1 MESHESRELT
11 RALDALN
18 NNIGNLTR
26 DLQGF
31 STGIIAQNPQAA
43 GRAQASI
50 SPTTDQMTLVDQ
62 FGKAIKSVSEE
73 TKKEVATQKE
83 NNQELTKLLRQ
94 YRDVN
99 DTIESELRLRKE
111 ALKLNDDQI
120 KKERE
125 KLAAQYASE
134 QAETREKVKKLGY
147 EIPQEG
153 DKGVLG
159 QLKDHFVKSDMSMK
173 GLAMSGG
180 IMAISMA
187 LDAIK
192 SLWGG
197 IKEEVTNMNKNLRAN
212 QQTALSAQGGIGTGE
227 FQTQQLKLAQ
237 NMVETDKFFIAAGVS
252 AEQFS
257 EAMIVNSRRLNESL
271 SNANQMRESIGEM
284 TLHARAAGVAMR
296 EYQDTVVELTR
307 TNQMDISQKSRAMDI
322 ADRIYA
328 TERALNLEKGYLLN
342 NIKSTYQSLATMG
355 YSIENVVGLNIRFAD
370 AIKAGRMSLNDI
382 IDYAKGMKDATEGQR
397 VFFGQMLQQYGSEKG
412 RKVESVVREMS
423 GGDMVTY
430 SYLMKG
436 LIEGVVDKR
445 IAAATGL
452 TNETSQSFMKEEA
465 QKATFAMYK
474 AQGGVGGAGSAEW
487 EAWSTRYAAIIGM
500 KVPEDVYARKGVLD
514 AAGKPLPPG
523 AKAPDSEEL
532 KNLRDSTSK
541 LTTMDEKLGV
551 IKDTLINYVTERVS
565 GIKKVDMSA
574 AIASGDF
581 SSLSKMYSE
590 SATQTKDMQSLNAA
604 VLSML
609 QSGDIKGLAESAK
622 GAGVQI
628 NIEGGD
634 TDKIARV
641 VMDVLERNG
650 LAARAKE
657 KVNIDARREDTLRTH
672 RLSPA
677 LSIAKGQVGM

>member
-50 SPTTDQMTLVDQ
+50 SPTTDQTTLVDQ
-62 FGKAIKSVSEE
+62 FGKAIKSVAEE
-73 TKKEVATQKE
+73 TKKEAATQKE

-125 KLAAQYASE
+125 KLAAQYANE

-173 GLAMSGG
+173 GLALSGG

-271 SNANQMRESIGEM
+271 SSAGQMRESIGEM

-397 VFFGQMLQQYGSEKG
+397 VFFGQMIQEYGSERG
-412 RKVESVVREMS
+412 RKVESAVREMS

-445 IAAATGL
+445 LVAATGL
-452 TNETSQSFMKEEA
+452 TDETSQSFMKEEA

-514 AAGKPLPPG
+514 ATGKPLPPG

-551 IKDTLINYVTERVS
+551 IKDTFINYVAQEMYGFSSMDMLPAAQQGSYQAIVEQYQKGIRGGANTKDLQEVLSNTLSQLNPEQLKKLGASAGGGNTFNFIGDPETMRRVLRDYVKSEAAENERQRK
-565 GIKKVDMSA
+565 IKIDNLATAMEGA
-574 AIASGDF
+574 AI
-581 SSLSKMYSE
+581 
-590 SATQTKDMQSLNAA
+590 Q
-604 VLSML
+604 
-609 QSGDIKGLAESAK
+609 
-622 GAGVQI
+622 
-628 NIEGGD
+628 
-634 TDKIARV
+634 
-641 VMDVLERNG
+641 
-650 LAARAKE
+650 
-657 KVNIDARREDTLRTH
+657 
-672 RLSPA
+672 
-677 LSIAKGQVGM
+677 

>member
-1 MESHESRELT
+1 MESHEARELT

-31 STGIIAQNPQAA
+31 STGVVSQNPQAA
-43 GRAQASI
+43 GQASGRYTEEAALQAEFAR
-50 SPTTDQMTLVDQ
+50 SM
-62 FGKAIKSVSEE
+62 KSVTEE
-73 TKKEVATQKE
+73 VKKDAATQKE

-125 KLAAQYASE
+125 KLAAQYANE

-153 DKGVLG
+153 DKGILG

-173 GLAMSGG
+173 GLALSGG

-197 IKEEVTNMNKNLRAN
+197 IKEEVTNMNKSLRAN

-271 SNANQMRESIGEM
+271 SSAGQMRESIGEM

-382 IDYAKGMKDATEGQR
+382 VDYAKGMKDATEGQR
-397 VFFGQMLQQYGSEKG
+397 VFFGQMLQQYGSERG
-412 RKVESVVREMS
+412 RKVEAAVREMS

-430 SYLMKG
+430 SYLMQK
-436 LIEGVVDKR
+436 LIEGTLDEKKDAGL
-445 IAAATGL
+445 IAATGL
-452 TNETSQSFMKEEA
+452 TSKTSAAFMRGEGDLTA
-465 QKATFAMYK
+465 FAMFK
-474 AQGGVGGAGSAEW
+474 DQGGKGDQSGYEW
-487 EAWSTRYAAIIGM
+487 LAWSKRLRGIPGM
-500 KVPEDVYARKGVLD
+500 ATPEGTYAREGILD
-514 AAGKPLPPG
+514 AAGKPLPSG

-541 LTTMDEKLGV
+541 LTTMDEKLGI
-551 IKDTLINYVTERVS
+551 IKDTFINYVAQEMYGFSAMNMLPAAQQGSYQAIVEQYQKGIRS
-565 GIKKVDMSA
+565 GA
-574 AIASGDF
+574 N
-581 SSLSKMYSE
+581 
-590 SATQTKDMQSLNAA
+590 TKDLQE
-604 VLSML
+604 VLSSTL
-609 QSGDIKGLAESAK
+609 SQLNPEQLKKLGASAGGGNTFNFIGDPETMRRVLRDYVKSEAAENERQRKIKFD
-622 GAGVQI
+622 
-628 NIEGGD
+628 N
-634 TDKIARV
+634 
-641 VMDVLERNG
+641 
-650 LAARAKE
+650 
-657 KVNIDARREDTLRTH
+657 DTLATAMDRGVV
-672 RLSPA
+672 
-677 LSIAKGQVGM
+677 IE

>member
-31 STGIIAQNPQAA
+31 STSVIAQNPQAA

-62 FGKAIKSVSEE
+62 FGKAIKSVAEE

-125 KLAAQYASE
+125 KLAAQYANE

-173 GLAMSGG
+173 GLALSGG

-271 SNANQMRESIGEM
+271 SSAGQMRESIGEM

-397 VFFGQMLQQYGSEKG
+397 VFFGQMLQQYGSERG
-412 RKVESVVREMS
+412 RKVESAVREMS

-430 SYLMKG
+430 SYLMKK
-436 LIEGVVDKR
+436 LIEGTLDKEKDAKL
-445 IAAATGL
+445 IAATGL
-452 TNETSQSFMKEEA
+452 TSENSAAFMRGEGDLS
-465 QKATFAMYK
+465 TFAMFK
-474 AQGGVGGAGSAEW
+474 DQGGKGDQSGYEW
-487 EAWSTRYAAIIGM
+487 KAWSARLRGIPGM
-500 KVPEDVYARKGVLD
+500 ATPEGTYAREGILD

-551 IKDTLINYVTERVS
+551 IKDTFINYVAQEMYGFSSMDMLPAAQQGSYQAIVEQYQKGIRGGANTKDLQEVLSNTLSQLNPEQLKKLGASAGGGNTFNFIGDPETMRRVLRDYVKSEAAENERQRK
-565 GIKKVDMSA
+565 IKIDNLATAMEGA
-574 AIASGDF
+574 AI
-581 SSLSKMYSE
+581 
-590 SATQTKDMQSLNAA
+590 Q
-604 VLSML
+604 
-609 QSGDIKGLAESAK
+609 
-622 GAGVQI
+622 
-628 NIEGGD
+628 
-634 TDKIARV
+634 
-641 VMDVLERNG
+641 
-650 LAARAKE
+650 
-657 KVNIDARREDTLRTH
+657 
-672 RLSPA
+672 
-677 LSIAKGQVGM
+677 